1 MELRYTGAA
10 PEAEITQL
18 FGAAMEELFNA
29 DDKVVYLDADL
40 MGSLKTQ
47 ELWKKRPDRAL
58 NCGIQEANMVGVA
71 AGLFLA
77 GYKPYIH
84 SFAPF
89 ITRRVFDQV
98 FLSLGY
104 AGKSV
109 HLIGSDVGIMA
120 TDNGGTH
127 MCFEDMAMMRTIP
140 GGCIVDV
147 SDAVMF
153 LDLLKRTKDRTGVTY
168 FRTAS
173 RGLPDIYKPGTV
185 FEVGK
190 GKELTEGS
198 DVTIIASGIM
208 VATALQAEKLLREEG
223 VSARVIDPITIKPL
237 DEELILKCAEET
249 GAIVAAEN
257 HSVNGGLGG
266 AVAELLSEHY
276 PVPVLRVGVRDL
288 FGQVGPEAFLR
299 EQYHLQAGDIVQ
311 KAHLAIHLKK

>member
-168 FRTAS
+168 FRTAR

-266 AVAELLSEHY
+266 AVAELLSEHC